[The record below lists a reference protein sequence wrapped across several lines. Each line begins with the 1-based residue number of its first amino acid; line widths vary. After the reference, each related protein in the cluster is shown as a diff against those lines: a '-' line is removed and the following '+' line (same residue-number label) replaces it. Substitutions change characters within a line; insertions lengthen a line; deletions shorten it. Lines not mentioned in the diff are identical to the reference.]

1 MSSTRGP
8 RVALWGRFDVA
19 DYGNLLAA
27 RIFEHELRRRL
38 PDARVYPY
46 APLGAEHPSGIDAGD
61 PATPLG
67 AWTPARRAQ
76 LAGQLD
82 MVAVAGRDVIHL
94 DDDFHRQAYAEAAP
108 DAPADLQPS
117 RFFVDGLGPEQEQ
130 QCPVVWHAVGVPF
143 ELSQG
148 DATRVREALASKR
161 YVSVQYEESRKR
173 LLATGTDR
181 QIEVVPDPAVLVA
194 GVFSN
199 ETLRKRLDYL
209 RAVDSYPRGDE
220 PLVLQCDEVATPE
233 YVSELVR
240 SHPGVPIV
248 LVALASGDAG
258 TNLAEALAAQG
269 QRVYRLPPAV
279 TLEDL
284 VAAIAG
290 ARAFLGSSPSGRA
303 TALAFNDAAGD
314 TCEFQERIAA
324 ARAHF
329 DQLAAIAEESW
340 SKRLAATAPEGD
352 PAERLEQAL
361 HEAERR
367 HDSLMQ
373 AYTARGERLLAEQL
387 RVAETLDAME
397 AGEGDDTRARLDLAE
412 ARNRIE
418 VLDAQAAEARHERDE
433 ARAALDS
440 VRSERDELRAQLAQA
455 ARRGLRRL
463 LPRA

>member
-8 RVALWGRFDVA
+8 RVAIWGRFDVA

-38 PDARVYPY
+38 PNARVYPY
-46 APLGAEHPSGIDAGD
+46 APLGAEHPIRIDAGD

-76 LAGQLD
+76 LAGELD

-94 DDDFHRQAYAEAAP
+94 DDDFHREAYVEAAP
-108 DAPADLQPS
+108 DALADSQPS
-117 RFFVDGLGPEQEQ
+117 RFFVDGLGAEHEQ

-143 ELSQG
+143 GFSRP

-161 YVSVQYEESRKR
+161 YVSVQDEESRDR
-173 LLATGTDR
+173 LLATGTEGQVD
-181 QIEVVPDPAVLVA
+181 VVPDPAVLVA
-194 GVFSN
+194 GAFSQD
-199 ETLRKRLDYL
+199 TIRKRLDYL

-220 PLVLQCDEVATPE
+220 PLVLQCDEAATPE
-233 YVSELVR
+233 YVSELLR
-240 SHPGVPIV
+240 AHPGVPIV
-248 LVALASGDAG
+248 LVALAPDDAEA
-258 TNLAEALAAQG
+258 TVADALAARE
-269 QRVYRLPPAV
+269 QRVYRLPAAV
-279 TLEDL
+279 TFEDL

-290 ARAFLGSSPSGRA
+290 ARAFIGSSPSGHA
-303 TALAFNDAAGD
+303 TALAFDDAARG
-314 TCEFQERIAA
+314 TSELQQRMAA
-324 ARAHF
+324 AGAHF

-340 SKRLAATAPEGD
+340 SKRVADGD
-352 PAERLEQAL
+352 SSEKPAQAL
-361 HEAERR
+361 REAERR
-367 HDSLMQ
+367 HDTLRR
-373 AYTARGERLLAEQL
+373 AYAERGERLLAEQL

-397 AGEGDDTRARLDLAE
+397 AGEGNDARARLDLAE

-418 VLDAQAAEARHERDE
+418 VLDAQAAEARHDRDE

-440 VRSERDELRAQLAQA
+440 ARSERDGLRAELAQA
-455 ARRGLRRL
+455 KRRRRGLRRL